1 MSDTPTQK
9 WLSTIP
15 SQNRISWKAGNRIPG
30 KYGSSRQT
38 NASRSNTAT
47 GLSPLLVGHTRH
59 PAVFLKAQLVLFL
72 AKASPYGSCGIQNET
87 RILENTQ
94 FALIDFSETLSTIPC
109 AAGSAICKSPPQAR
123 TTLGRGG
130 GAARG
135 LGAQPLSQIANLGVC
150 PLFCPPYVL
159 LVIPCRPGV
168 LFGLIPLLS
177 GLQEAHK
184 KAISQKR
191 PIMT

>member
-1 MSDTPTQK
+1 MAGEFSGFLNQALGCSRRRDMSDTPTQK

-47 GLSPLLVGHTRH
+47 GLSPLVVGHTRH
-59 PAVFLKAQLVLFL
+59 PAVFLKAQLVLFF

-94 FALIDFSETLSTIPC
+94 FALIDFFRDSQHHPLRSRV
-109 AAGSAICKSPPQAR
+109 CKSPPIKPEQP
-123 TTLGRGG
+123 LGGGGSAGFG
-130 GAARG
+130 GAA
-135 LGAQPLSQIANLGVC
+135 PIANLGVC
-150 PLFCPPYVL
+150 PLFA
-159 LVIPCRPGV
+159 
-168 LFGLIPLLS
+168 PLMS
-177 GLQEAHK
+177 
-184 KAISQKR
+184 R
-191 PIMT
+191 

>member
-94 FALIDFSETLSTIPC
+94 FALIDFFRDSQHHPLRSRVCNLQEPPS
-109 AAGSAICKSPPQAR
+109 SPNDPWE
-123 TTLGRGG
+123 GG
-130 GAARG
+130 TARG

-150 PLFCPPYVL
+150 PLFGPPYVP

-177 GLQEAHK
+177 GLQEVHK

>member
-94 FALIDFSETLSTIPC
+94 FALIDFFRDSQHHPLRSRVCNLQVANRKSWGLPPFLPPLCPVSDSMPSRGAIWAHSTLVGAT
-109 AAGSAICKSPPQAR
+109 GSAQESNFPKE
-123 TTLGRGG
+123 
-130 GAARG
+130 
-135 LGAQPLSQIANLGVC
+135 ANNDL
-150 PLFCPPYVL
+150 
-159 LVIPCRPGV
+159 
-168 LFGLIPLLS
+168 
-177 GLQEAHK
+177 K
-184 KAISQKR
+184 
-191 PIMT
+191 MTKHGFL